1 MKTSALASL
10 IAVIVIVAAA
20 ASAVVLLDGSG
31 DDDADASDSE
41 DYTGGASDDGSS
53 DDGGSDDGTSD
64 DGSGDGDSTDD
75 GTSDDDGSGDGDSDD
90 GTSEENDS
98 SDDDSTDDGT
108 SDDGTSDD
116 DNSSDDGS
124 TDDGTSDDDTSE
136 DDGSSDDGSTDG
148 GSSDSGTS
156 DDDDSDDETETV
168 VAVTDSITVS
178 GTYAGYFSAELVE
191 NEDGTVDIVLTLD
204 DDIAGDYSTFTW
216 YLYTSSGTLSAY
228 TSAKTEAT
236 VTWYDVGD
244 VVGEYVMYVRC
255 SSSSSSGGFMFNLGP
270 GGSSSSATYYVY
282 ITLDGTVTKT
292 FTFSYGGCDYEVT
305 VDMLYSEYAASISGT
320 DESDRMATTET
331 GYEVLR
337 NFLVVDDVTAELEA
351 ALSAAYAEATGL
363 ESSGQGYAEFLLAFV
378 QCCFTYYED
387 SSLYGTSEFFAY
399 PLETIYNEGG
409 DCEDTSILLACLY
422 ISAGY
427 DAGIFVIPGHAI
439 AAVALDEFT
448 ATEADS
454 RYGVSLFSYTTDGT
468 TYYGCETTITANYYG
483 VGWISSDY
491 GIDDDGNVYYGGSL
505 YETDL
510 DYGLKLPL
518 EG

>member
-31 DDDADASDSE
+31 DDDADASGSE
-41 DYTGGASDDGSS
+41 DYSGGTSDDGSS
-53 DDGGSDDGTSD
+53 DDGGSDDGTSGDDSSDGDSSDGDSTD
-64 DGSGDGDSTDD
+64 DGTSDDDDSDDGTSEENDSSDGDSTDD
-75 GTSDDDGSGDGDSDD
+75 GTSDDDGSEDD
-90 GTSEENDS
+90 DS
-98 SDDDSTDDGT
+98 SDGDSTDDGT

-116 DNSSDDGS
+116 DDS
-124 TDDGTSDDDTSE
+124 TT
-136 DDGSSDDGSTDG
+136 DDGSTDG

-156 DDDDSDDETETV
+156 DDDETETITEV
-168 VAVTDSITVS
+168 SDTITVS

-270 GGSSSSATYYVY
+270 GSSSSSATYYVY

-305 VDMLYSEYAASISGT
+305 VDILYSEYAASISGT

-363 ESSGQGYAEFLLAFV
+363 EASGQGYAEFLLAFV

-399 PLETIYNEGG
+399 PLETIYNGGG

-454 RYGVSLFSYTTDGT
+454 RYGVSLFSYTTGGT

-491 GIDDDGNVYYGGSL
+491 GIDDEGNVYYGGSL